1 MIRRPPRSTLFPYT
15 TLFRSVQLVDDT
27 VGRFLLALDV
37 VELVGERVRLRA
49 QPLELLLHLRAL
61 TPDVFQPPLV
71 VAQLL
76 VEGWGTLGGKGERG
90 KGNGG
95 RRDEESAHDQH
106 PSPFPIPLSPIHTR
120 RRCRP
125 TLVALPTSPISVP
138 KTTTAAACSRVKNA
152 AWMSQRLI
160 STYAP

>member
-15 TLFRSVQLVDDT
+15 TLFRS
-27 VGRFLLALDV
+27 
-37 VELVGERVRLRA
+37 LVGERVRLRA

-61 TPDVFQPPLV
+61 TPDVFQPSLV

-76 VEGWGTLGGKGERG
+76 VEGWGALRDQRRQAEQRQAEQRQAEQRPDAFLVDAFALDAVHTL
-90 KGNGG
+90 
-95 RRDEESAHDQH
+95 
-106 PSPFPIPLSPIHTR
+106 

-125 TLVALPTSPISVP
+125 TDAALPNSPISVP
-138 KTTTAAACSRVKNA
+138 KMTTVPACSRVKNA